1 MSDYP
6 PPPGTWTTGL
16 CGCFSDCKS
25 CCLAFFCPCVAF
37 GQVAETVDKGV
48 TSCGLAGAIYCVLL
62 HAGLCLLHCLYSCS
76 YRRKLRAA
84 YGLPAEPCADGC
96 VHWFC
101 EPCALAQMYRELKNR
116 GADPADGKRRVLV
129 FINLCSGLCRRS
141 PLQIL
146 KKKIVHPGL

>member
-6 PPPGTWTTGL
+6 PPPGSWTTGL

-37 GQVAETVDKGV
+37 GQVAETLDKGA
-48 TSCGLAGAIYCVLL
+48 TSCCMAGAIYCVLL
-62 HAGLCLLHCLYSCS
+62 HAGVCLLHCLYSCS

-84 YGLPAEPCADGC
+84 YGLAAEPCADGC
-96 VHWFC
+96 VHYFC

-116 GADPADGKRRVLV
+116 GADPADGWEANSQKMAMAPVPMQGMTR
-129 FINLCSGLCRRS
+129 
-141 PLQIL
+141 
-146 KKKIVHPGL
+146 